1 MFITIRASEGY
12 ILTDGENY
20 AETFS
25 LAENKTT
32 ESYREIT
39 KEEYNKIV
47 TEEAYKNVLEKET
60 ELEAQNI

>member
-25 LAENKTT
+25 LAENK
-32 ESYREIT
+32 SADNYREIHLHEYEKII
-39 KEEYNKIV
+39 KEQEQINA
-47 TEEAYKNVLEKET
+47 E
-60 ELEAQNI
+60 

>member
-32 ESYREIT
+32 ENYTEIT
-39 KEEYNKIV
+39 KEAYDKIMAEREQEY
-47 TEEAYKNVLEKET
+47 
-60 ELEAQNI
+60 AQ

>member
-25 LAENKTT
+25 LAENKTA

-39 KEEYNKIV
+39 KEEHEMIIK
-47 TEEAYKNVLEKET
+47 EREAESNEQSSE
-60 ELEAQNI
+60 